1 METIPY
7 SRQWIDEEDV
17 EAVSRILRSDWVTQ
31 GPTLVAFEE
40 ALAKRL
46 GTRRAVA
53 VSHGTAA
60 LHLSYAALGAKAG
73 SVGITTPITF
83 ASTANALLHCG
94 AQVRFCD
101 VDPKTGLLDPVS
113 LEKTIEEEK
122 VDSQGPHLVIPV
134 SFAGRL
140 APLDE
145 IASISESAGF
155 SVIEDAAHSLGTFT
169 NRKGQ
174 TISSAA
180 CERTAAAVLSF
191 HPVKHLC
198 AGEGGAVLTNDEELA
213 DRISLLR
220 SHGIQRPSSKE
231 TDSSPEIPGWYYEQT
246 DLGWNYR
253 MTDLQAALGLRQ
265 LERLDLFLER
275 RRTLASRYHEALAL
289 SPFDEFLEVPPPEE
303 GHSYHLF
310 VILLRDPAHRNQAY
324 DFLRARGIQCQ
335 VHYLPI
341 YRHPY
346 YEKLHGRQRL
356 PGAEAFFSRC
366 LSIPLFPK
374 MTDQEQERVLDQLE
388 KFLRTL

>member
-31 GPTLVAFEE
+31 GPTLAAFEE
-40 ALAKRL
+40 ALAERA
-46 GTRRAVA
+46 GTRRAMA

-60 LHLSYAALGAKAG
+60 LHLAYAALGTSEG
-73 SVGITTPITF
+73 SVGISSPITF
-83 ASTANALLHCG
+83 ASTANAMLHCG
-94 AQVRFCD
+94 AKVLFCD
-101 VDPKTGLLDPVS
+101 VDPKTGLLDPTA
-113 LEKTIEEEK
+113 LEKTIVGQK
-122 VDSQGPHLVIPV
+122 VDPQGTHLVAPV
-134 SFAGRL
+134 SYAGRL

-145 IASISESAGF
+145 IAEISENAGF
-155 SVIEDAAHSLGTFT
+155 SVIEDAAHSLGTYAKR
-169 NRKGQ
+169 NGQ
-174 TISSAA
+174 TIRSAA

-213 DRISLLR
+213 EKVALLR
-220 SHGIQRPSSKE
+220 SHGIRRPSAE
-231 TDSSPEIPGWYYEQT
+231 DAEPTPEKPGWYYEQT

-265 LERLDLFLER
+265 LERLDFFLEKR
-275 RRTLASRYHEALAL
+275 RALASRYHEALAL
-289 SPFDEFLEVPPPEE
+289 PPFDEFLDVPSPEE

-310 VILLRDPAHRNQAY
+310 VILFRNPAHRNQAY
-324 DFLRARGIQCQ
+324 EFLRVRGIQCQ

-346 YEKLHGRQRL
+346 YERLHGRQRL

-374 MTDQEQERVLDQLE
+374 MTDQEQERVLGDLE